1 MSTPVRR
8 GTYARRCARC
18 GWEGT
23 YDTAGRANYAKRR
36 HSCVKREDAWIRAA
50 TAQAREQAID
60 RTPKPCLHKVANHQH
75 GTRACYV
82 LDRCRCKPCSKANV
96 EAENWR
102 ARQKAYGRYNKYV
115 SGEFVR
121 DHLAELGAYGIGLKR
136 VAKLSGVS
144 TGTLSKIVFGVYADT
159 GTGGGC
165 NGPGV
170 RVREPSRRVL
180 RSTAEKIYAVEAV
193 PANLGHGQKDHER
206 TPKARLHLRAL
217 VALGWSQSK
226 IATRLGILPSN
237 LGPVIG
243 GDRIL
248 ARGTVD
254 KIEALYDQ
262 LSMTLPPESNQR
274 ERIAASRARNYAK
287 AHGWLPP
294 LALED
299 VSDVELT
306 DDYLDHAA
314 IERRLAGDKTVRLT
328 KAEKAEL
335 RRQWIA
341 RGRSLADLER
351 TTGIHSTRQYDEGV
365 GGAA

>member
-1 MSTPVRR
+1 VTTRVRR
-8 GTYARRCARC
+8 GSYARRCARC

-36 HSCVKREDAWIRAA
+36 HSCVKREDAMVRAA
-50 TAQAREQAID
+50 QAEAREQLVD

-82 LDRCRCKPCSKANV
+82 LDACRCTPCSKANV

-115 SGEFVR
+115 AAEHVR
-121 DHLAELGAYGIGLKR
+121 AHLAELAEYGIGLKQ

-159 GTGGGC
+159 GTGGGR
-165 NGPGV
+165 NGPGDK
-170 RVREPSRRVL
+170 VREPSRRVL
-180 RSTAEKIYAVEAV
+180 RSTAEKIYDVEPI
-193 PANLGHGQKDHER
+193 PANLGAGQADRER
-206 TPKARLHLRAL
+206 TPTARLHLRAL
-217 VALGWSQSK
+217 IALGWSQSK
-226 IATRLGILPSN
+226 LAKRLGILPSN

-243 GDRIL
+243 GDRTL
-248 ARGTVD
+248 TRGTVD

-274 ERIAASRARNYAK
+274 DRIAASRARNYAR
-287 AHGWLPP
+287 AHGWVPP
-294 LALED
+294 LDLED
-299 VSDVELT
+299 VDGVELAGE
-306 DDYLDHAA
+306 YLDEAA
-314 IERRLAGDKTVRLT
+314 IERRMRGDKSVRLT

-335 RRQWIA
+335 RRRWAAA
-341 RGRSLADLER
+341 RRPLNQLEQV
-351 TTGIHSTRQYDEGV
+351 TGVKAHRVYDEGQE
-365 GGAA
+365 AS